1 MVVTASPDTYYH
13 LLEYGMRKT
22 RLRPDRL
29 LLQSFMA
36 GVYVGMA
43 GHCCTTI
50 AGGFSVQDGDPLAVP
65 KSLQKLIY
73 GMLFP
78 VAFIAIIWTGA
89 ELFTGNTM
97 TMLVCILEKRIK
109 AYNLLLNWLAS
120 LFGNWLGA
128 LFVAYFLS
136 YLTGALDDKHVSYFL
151 FSAAKDK
158 TSYSFGSCF
167 LRAVGCNAFVCLAV
181 WFVIATDDGAGKIL
195 ALWFPILA
203 FCVGGYEH
211 IIANF
216 YTLQAA
222 LMAGA
227 PVSVGGCCLIGAVY
241 WYNFYPT
248 VSVREHLLDAGG
260 AMPVQAIESDN
271 TAGGDLEENDN
282 PSLGGSLSRGGV
294 SQGISEAPLVSSGPG
309 LKRFS
314 VMGSRV
320 GAPSAGHMET
330 SAVMVLPKES
340 FGGHYI
346 LATPGG
352 GPSRL
357 GKDIKQFSFLPSAM
371 GLTGSRVSQG
381 KSATEAYEDATLNN
395 TAQVCNTQLFSH
407 KVPSAKGNIGR

>member
-22 RLRPDRL
+22 RLRTDRL
-29 LLQSFMA
+29 LLQAFMA

-50 AGGFSVQDGDPLAVP
+50 AGSYSVDPADPLAVS
-65 KSLQKLIY
+65 KATQKLVY

-109 AYNLLLNWLAS
+109 PYHLVVNWAAS

-128 LFVAYFLS
+128 LSVAYFLS
-136 YLTGALDDKHVSYFL
+136 YLTGALDEKHVAAFL
-151 FSAAKDK
+151 FSAAKEK
-158 TSYSFGSCF
+158 TSFSFVSCF
-167 LRAVGCNAFVCLAV
+167 SRAVGCNTFVCLAV
-181 WFVIATDDGAGKIL
+181 WFVIATDDGAGRVL

-222 LMAGA
+222 LIAGA
-227 PVSVGGCCLIGAVY
+227 PVTIGSVVVKNFIPTLLGNLVGGCCLVGAVY

-248 VSVREHLLDAGG
+248 VLVRDYADCGSTTFLIHNNQIEALSVGVDVERGQAANAEGPPEASQLIGAAGG
-260 AMPVQAIESDN
+260 A
-271 TAGGDLEENDN
+271 
-282 PSLGGSLSRGGV
+282 PSSSLLAPASRGGASLRPSLCV
-294 SQGISEAPLVSSGPG
+294 
-309 LKRFS
+309 
-314 VMGSRV
+314 SRV
-320 GAPSAGHMET
+320 GALDCGSSAAAWMQRREQTEQTLLLLRRRHI
-330 SAVMVLPKES
+330 KEPRAARRKNS
-340 FGGHYI
+340 QAAEGGRKEEKK
-346 LATPGG
+346 AAPDW
-352 GPSRL
+352 R
-357 GKDIKQFSFLPSAM
+357 
-371 GLTGSRVSQG
+371 
-381 KSATEAYEDATLNN
+381 
-395 TAQVCNTQLFSH
+395 
-407 KVPSAKGNIGR
+407 

>member
-120 LFGNWLGA
+120 LL
-128 LFVAYFLS
+128 
-136 YLTGALDDKHVSYFL
+136 
-151 FSAAKDK
+151 
-158 TSYSFGSCF
+158 
-167 LRAVGCNAFVCLAV
+167 V

-227 PVSVGGCCLIGAVY
+227 PVSVGDVIVKNFIPTLLGNLVGGCCLIGAVY